1 MMDAL
6 RKAEMRATEHGRDP
20 RYAPPWIAE
29 NTGLLQELTAKS
41 TREPKAA
48 TASSSAAVHSIMCLE
63 HLEWAL
69 EHAATT
75 GRLVVVKYYAP
86 WCKACLNIKPFYE
99 RMAEGP
105 LGQYADFYE
114 VDAGCAR
121 VLVALANIEAMPVV
135 HVYARG
141 TLAQTYAI
149 EKKELFDRFS
159 MGLGHL
165 AMQGGATA

>member
-1 MMDAL
+1 MIDAL
-6 RKAEMRATEHGRDP
+6 REAEMRATANGRDP
-20 RYAPPWIAE
+20 RFAPPWIAE
-29 NTGLLQELTAKS
+29 NTDLLQELTAKS

-48 TASSSAAVHSIMCLE
+48 TASTSRSVTSMLCLE

-69 EHAATT
+69 EHAAST
-75 GRLVVVKYYAP
+75 GHLVVVKYYAP

-114 VDAGCAR
+114 VDGGCAR

-135 HVYARG
+135 HVYSG
-141 TLAQTYAI
+141 GELAQTYAI
-149 EKKELFDRFS
+149 EKKELFDRFN
-159 MGLGHL
+159 MGLGQM
-165 AMQGGATA
+165 AMQGRAPA